1 MRLLRSLCPLCKY
14 SVPVFFSPF
23 LPPASQ
29 PQTTL
34 LIKGFCKKDGK
45 ENRTFQ
51 EGCQKKWLNEAE
63 GQLESG
69 VKEGDKGTIQKLS
82 LENWGKNQS
91 NAMGRVEVTRA
102 LPIIIRSQ
110 SLRQEKQQGQLRG
123 LRQRM
128 AYLEKDIFFFFFFFF
143 EKDIFNS
150 HTWGWRGSSSGSP
163 RVGYI

>member
-1 MRLLRSLCPLCKY
+1 MSVCEGSLAEGEAGQAPDQEREGAAKRGVAEMRLLRSLCPLCKY

-34 LIKGFCKKDGK
+34 LIKGFCKKDVK

-69 VKEGDKGTIQKLS
+69 VKEGDKGAI
-82 LENWGKNQS
+82 
-91 NAMGRVEVTRA
+91 
-102 LPIIIRSQ
+102 
-110 SLRQEKQQGQLRG
+110 
-123 LRQRM
+123 
-128 AYLEKDIFFFFFFFF
+128 
-143 EKDIFNS
+143 
-150 HTWGWRGSSSGSP
+150 
-163 RVGYI
+163 